1 MGEPS
6 GAPAGTATK
15 RTTIPSQLRRRRCR
29 PTEVCEAPSRS
40 DVIAGLDG
48 VRSSVQACADG
59 RSGVAEVDLTI
70 AANGV
75 VTNALVGGDFRGT
88 PQGSCIA
95 RAVRKAR
102 FPKFTKDSFR
112 LLYPY
117 SL

>member
-1 MGEPS
+1 M
-6 GAPAGTATK
+6 
-15 RTTIPSQLRRRRCR
+15 
-29 PTEVCEAPSRS
+29 
-40 DVIAGLDG
+40 
-48 VRSSVQACADG
+48 QACADG
-59 RSGVAEVDLTI
+59 RSGVAEVDVTI